1 MPIVRSYMCNEC
13 GHYMNVTLTAEQWD
27 EPAPNCPRCNA
38 WDFKEPMQQ
47 DFKPAAIGGSV
58 RSKAEKLTEDIL
70 EKDYHVGDI
79 QRDRHEGVAPKVR
92 YKDQNAPINSSTWGV
107 AREALESAIASGRQN
122 RLKHGSGLDVL
133 QQNLKNGTEPDLIEL
148 SKRRAMR
155 IY

>member
-13 GHYMNVTLTAEQWD
+13 GHYMSVTLSAEQWD
-27 EPAPNCPRCNA
+27 EPAPLCPICTSLT
-38 WDFKEPMQQ
+38 QQ

-58 RSKAEKLTEDIL
+58 RSKAEKLTEDII

-92 YKDQNAPINSSTWGV
+92 YKDQGRPPNPSTWGV
-107 AREALESAIASGRQN
+107 AREALEGAIASGRQT
-122 RLKHGSGLDVL
+122 RLLHGSGLDVL
-133 QQNLKNGTEPDLIEL
+133 QQSLKNGTQPDLIEL